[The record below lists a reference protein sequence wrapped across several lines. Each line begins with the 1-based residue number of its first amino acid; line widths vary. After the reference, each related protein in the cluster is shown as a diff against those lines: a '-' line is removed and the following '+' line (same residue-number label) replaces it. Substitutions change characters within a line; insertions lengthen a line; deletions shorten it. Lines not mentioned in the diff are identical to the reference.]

1 MSTTALTLATAPR
14 DRDSLLKIGRFNA
27 RVLAQDGGMFGTLE
41 EPNEEAKATFM
52 QFSSEEQADALIK
65 MFERIDGKKAGKA
78 AAATTA
84 SGRQPATGAKTGGK
98 KPAEAETTTT
108 TTTTTA
114 AATTATGRAPA
125 TAAPG
130 EGTAK
135 LLKSIQ
141 AIESVITDM
150 GGALSN
156 LGPQLSMQQQAINN
170 NTTMTLLVASIVL
183 QLAEQ
188 VLQAPQKTIIQMS
201 LEDLATLRTTMSKLM
216 PSTDESDGIE
226 VADDEEEAEGNG

>member
-1 MSTTALTLATAPR
+1 
-14 DRDSLLKIGRFNA
+14 
-27 RVLAQDGGMFGTLE
+27 MFGTLE

-98 KPAEAETTTT
+98 KPAEAETA
-108 TTTTTA
+108 TA